1 MNNNTKFPALPNPLF
16 PSYTKHGIVHPPL
29 TIINGNNKTH
39 SAIVKQAQQSDSTTE
54 IHEHYNDTTSESIV
68 YEERPTITNVPIVQ
82 QTIDNVF
89 DLSKYLKK

>member
-1 MNNNTKFPALPNPLF
+1 MNTNTKFPALPNPLF
-16 PSYTKHGIVHPPL
+16 PHYTKHGVVHAPL
-29 TIINGNNKTH
+29 TIINGNNKPH
-39 SAIVKQAQQSDSTTE
+39 SGSTVKQAQQSDSTE

-68 YEERPTITNVPIVQ
+68 YEERPITNVPIVQ